1 MSSRDLSKK
10 SWKKSDE
17 HLLEEWSDHGKT
29 YRWMHEQARLKYAKK
44 NAQFQIPVIILSTI
58 TGAANFA
65 QERVPQDFQ
74 GYYSLIVGFLNIFA
88 GVIATIQTFL
98 KVSELLEGHRVASM
112 SWGKYYHNVKTELQ
126 KHPDDR
132 DNVVDFMKY
141 AKIEYEKLVEQSPPI
156 PPEIIGVLK
165 EQVKKSGIE
174 INLPPIVG
182 VFDKFKIADAVIG
195 PPSPPPIIGSK
206 EKTEVEKVLEE
217 INNPDESKFQRRTSK
232 GFTVSSNFVHFNGKK
247 DKNLEQEANN
257 FLSNKLISTI
267 LSNTVTPTESIED
280 RVRNIV
286 DDIPIEIPPDG
297 KL

>member
-10 SWKKSDE
+10 NWKKSDE

-29 YRWMHEQARLKYAKK
+29 YRWMHEQGRLKYARR
-44 NAQFQIPVIILSTI
+44 NATFQIPVIILSTI

-65 QERVPQDFQ
+65 QDRVPIDFQ
-74 GYYSLIVGFLNIFA
+74 GHYSLIVGFLNIIA

-126 KHPDDR
+126 KDPEDR
-132 DNVVDFMKY
+132 DNVIDFMKY

-165 EQVKKSGIE
+165 EQVQRSGVQ

-182 VFDKFKIADAVIG
+182 VFDKFKIAEPDTG
-195 PPSPPPIIGSK
+195 PPSPPPVLSSK
-206 EKTEVEKVLEE
+206 EKTEVEKVLDE
-217 INNPDESKFQRRTSK
+217 INNPDESKFQRKVSK
-232 GFTVSSNFVHFNGKK
+232 GFTVTSNFVNFGIRK
-247 DKNLEQEANN
+247 DKNLEQEANT

-267 LSNTVTPTESIED
+267 MSNTVTKEE
-280 RVRNIV
+280 
-286 DDIPIEIPPDG
+286 PIEEKVKNMVEEIRIDVPDE

>member
-10 SWKKSDE
+10 NWKKSDE

-29 YRWMHEQARLKYAKK
+29 YRWMHEQGRLKYARR
-44 NAQFQIPVIILSTI
+44 NATFQIPVIILSTI

-65 QERVPQDFQ
+65 QDRVPIDFQ
-74 GYYSLIVGFLNIFA
+74 GHYSLIVGFLNIIA

-126 KHPDDR
+126 KDPDDR
-132 DNVVDFMKY
+132 ENVVDFMKY
-141 AKIEYEKLVEQSPPI
+141 AKLEYEKLVEQSPPI

-165 EQVKKSGIE
+165 EQVQKSGVQ

-182 VFDKFKIADAVIG
+182 VFDKFKVAEPDTG
-195 PPSPPPIIGSK
+195 PPSPPVLSSK
-206 EKTEVEKVLEE
+206 EKTEVEKVLDE
-217 INNPDESKFQRRTSK
+217 INNPDESKFQRRVSK
-232 GFTVSSNFVHFNGKK
+232 GFTVTSNFVNFNGKK
-247 DKNLEQEANN
+247 DKNLEQEASN
-257 FLSNKLISTI
+257 FLSNRLFSTI
-267 LSNTVTPTESIED
+267 LSNTVSKVEPIED
-280 RVRNIV
+280 KVKNIV
-286 DDIPIEIPPDG
+286 EEISISVPDD

>member
-10 SWKKSDE
+10 NWKKSDE

-29 YRWMHEQARLKYAKK
+29 YRWMHEQGRLKYARR
-44 NAQFQIPVIILSTI
+44 NATFQIPVIILSTI

-65 QERVPQDFQ
+65 QDRVPIDFQ
-74 GYYSLIVGFLNIFA
+74 GHYSLIVGFLNIIA

-126 KHPDDR
+126 KDPEDR
-132 DNVVDFMKY
+132 ENVVDFMKY
-141 AKIEYEKLVEQSPPI
+141 AKLEYEKLVEQSPPI

-165 EQVKKSGIE
+165 EQVQKSGVQ

-182 VFDKFKIADAVIG
+182 VFDKFKVAEPDTG
-195 PPSPPPIIGSK
+195 PPSPPVFTSK
-206 EKTEVEKVLEE
+206 EKTEVEKVLDE
-217 INNPDESKFQRRTSK
+217 INNPDESKFQRRVSK
-232 GFTVSSNFVHFNGKK
+232 GFTVTSNFVNFNGKK
-247 DKNLEQEANN
+247 DKNLEQEANT
-257 FLSNKLISTI
+257 FLSNRLISTI
-267 LSNTVTPTESIED
+267 LSNTVSKVEPIEEK
-280 RVRNIV
+280 VKNIV
-286 DDIPIEIPPDG
+286 EEISISVPDE

>member
-10 SWKKSDE
+10 NWKKSDE

-29 YRWMHEQARLKYAKK
+29 YRWMHEQGRLKYARR
-44 NAQFQIPVIILSTI
+44 NATFQIPVIILSTI

-65 QERVPQDFQ
+65 QDRVPIDFQ
-74 GYYSLIVGFLNIFA
+74 GHYSLIVGFLNIIA

-126 KHPDDR
+126 KDPEDR
-132 DNVVDFMKY
+132 ENVVDFMKY
-141 AKIEYEKLVEQSPPI
+141 AKLEYEKLVEQSPPI

-165 EQVKKSGIE
+165 EQVQKSGVK

-182 VFDKFKIADAVIG
+182 VFDKFKVSEPDTG
-195 PPSPPPIIGSK
+195 PPSPPVLSSK
-206 EKTEVEKVLEE
+206 EKTEVEKVLDE
-217 INNPDESKFQRRTSK
+217 INNPDESKFQRRVSK
-232 GFTVSSNFVHFNGKK
+232 GFTVTSNFVNFNGKK
-247 DKNLEQEANN
+247 DKNLEQEASN
-257 FLSNKLISTI
+257 FLSNRLFSTI
-267 LSNTVTPTESIED
+267 LSNTVSKVDPIED
-280 RVRNIV
+280 KVKNIV
-286 DDIPIEIPPDG
+286 EEISISVPDE